1 MNNFKSIISVVFE
14 CRFYILNE
22 FNSYLRIIF
31 ESFLDIDNFKSIKV

>member
-14 CRFYILNE
+14 CCFYILND
-22 FNSYLRIIF
+22 FNSYLSIIF